1 MAIHFYLTFG
11 QSSYEMAFYAKMQLN
26 NYKLRQ
32 SLAGMQWSWIASC
45 IAVVSLVLFNLCF

>member
-32 SLAGMQWSWIASC
+32 SLAGSH
-45 IAVVSLVLFNLCF
+45 AVELDSFLYCCC